1 MDVETR
7 RNVWDALLEIRPN
20 HSIILTTHYMEE
32 ADVLGDRIAIMAN
45 GEIQCCGSSLFL
57 KKKFGLFSHVLI
69 IFFKMLLEKF
79 LYF

>member
-57 KKKFGLFSHVLI
+57 KKKFGLFLM
-69 IFFKMLLEKF
+69 F
-79 LYF
+79 